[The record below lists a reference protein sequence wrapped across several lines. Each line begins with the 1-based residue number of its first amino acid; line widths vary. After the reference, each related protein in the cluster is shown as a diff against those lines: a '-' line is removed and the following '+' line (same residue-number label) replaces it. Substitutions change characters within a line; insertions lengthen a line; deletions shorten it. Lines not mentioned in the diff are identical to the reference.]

1 VDVYAF
7 RSIAEAPD
15 TRGPLLA
22 GGLFIRLL
30 AMTMRVFILALLLS
44 TTGLSP
50 AAAQDAGEKGARVY
64 DKYCATCHGDD
75 LQNNSGVAFDLRR
88 LQSDEHERFVNSV
101 LHGKK
106 AMPSWQG
113 VLSPEQIEEL
123 WAYIRAHA
131 YQQ

>member
-1 VDVYAF
+1 M
-7 RSIAEAPD
+7 
-15 TRGPLLA
+15 
-22 GGLFIRLL
+22 RLL
-30 AMTMRVFILALLLS
+30 IFALWFSTFALSSAM
-44 TTGLSP
+44 
-50 AAAQDAGEKGARVY
+50 AQDTAAEKGAKVY

-88 LQSDEHERFVNSV
+88 LNADEYPRFVNSV
-101 LHGKK
+101 LHGKQ

-113 VLSPEQIEEL
+113 VLTAEQIEQL